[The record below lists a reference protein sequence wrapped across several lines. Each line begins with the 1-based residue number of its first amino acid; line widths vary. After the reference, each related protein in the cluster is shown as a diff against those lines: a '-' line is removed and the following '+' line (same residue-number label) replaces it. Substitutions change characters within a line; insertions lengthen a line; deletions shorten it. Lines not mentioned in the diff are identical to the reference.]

1 MKSIVFFDEIMQ
13 NLWLRKGVGNSMK
26 IFFIRNAPNNIPW
39 LLKVFP
45 AMPVMMFPFKNMK
58 KSWFFSPVWHCWT
71 PYSKSRIRCTR
82 PNTAWWRPA
91 ARQLW
96 SDGFRRLMNRFGCA
110 SSMLWSWWFTNSG
123 SFFKWNFAVFPEF
136 WWRGY
141 SQQNISCVT
150 QLAQPSWDDSYAP
163 VEFYSSRVNFRPSIF
178 GFQKITSFLNV
189 SENRSRNF
197 CIFWWFFGVFFQTNY
212 WRPWFSN
219 FINCSYESSQEGCAT
234 CVTQLIFCWEY
245 PRHQNSGNTAKFH

>member
-13 NLWLRKGVGNSMK
+13 NLWLRIEVGNSMK

-39 LLKVFP
+39 SLKVFP
-45 AMPVMMFPFKNMK
+45 AVPVMMFPFKNMK
-58 KSWFFSPVWHCWT
+58 KSCFFSPVWHCWT
-71 PYSKSRIRCTR
+71 PYRKSRIRCTR

-123 SFFKWNFAVFPEF
+123 SFCKWNFAVFPEF

-150 QLAQPSWDDSYAP
+150 QLAQPSWDDSRGQRKAACRNEIRQYRSVVMYCNSILKLPRTNAIFT
-163 VEFYSSRVNFRPSIF
+163 VLRVWSWVLIQMHYLNCWKY
-178 GFQKITSFLNV
+178 FQNIMKSLLLN
-189 SENRSRNF
+189 
-197 CIFWWFFGVFFQTNY
+197 
-212 WRPWFSN
+212 
-219 FINCSYESSQEGCAT
+219 
-234 CVTQLIFCWEY
+234 
-245 PRHQNSGNTAKFH
+245 K